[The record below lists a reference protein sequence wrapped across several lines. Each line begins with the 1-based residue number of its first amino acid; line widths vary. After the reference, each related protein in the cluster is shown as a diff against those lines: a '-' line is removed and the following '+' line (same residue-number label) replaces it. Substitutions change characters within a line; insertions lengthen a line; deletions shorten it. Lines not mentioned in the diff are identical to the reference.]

1 MKDNTHHPNPSTPNA
16 IPTGVYDLNTLQTE
30 CEAIGIEPTR
40 PNLRRIRRAIDLHQ
54 HGCVKPF
61 YNDEI
66 DGAFYVRSQTEQGK
80 VYSVLPHSGCSCPDA
95 HRLNAEFG
103 KLGSY
108 TAAHTRIKQ
117 STVRCKHEM
126 AIMLW
131 KERMADQAKY
141 DAWLC
146 DQYEAEQAASDD
158 SLVHY
163 DPSVD
168 FPID

>member
-1 MKDNTHHPNPSTPNA
+1 MKDNTHHPTPSTPNA

-54 HGCVKPF
+54 HGCVKPSSAQGI
-61 YNDEI
+61 YT
-66 DGAFYVRSQTEQGK
+66 VKSQTDPDT
-80 VYSVLPHSGCSCPDA
+80 VYVVIDENGCNCPDA
-95 HRLNAEFG
+95 KRMDTKFDPRPPHTLGGYLRHRD
-103 KLGSY
+103 
-108 TAAHTRIKQ
+108 TMI
-117 STVRCKHEM
+117 RCKHEI
-126 AIMLW
+126 AVMLY
-131 KERMADQAKY
+131 KEQLADQAKY